1 MASTSGLHGLGGTR
15 PLPRPDV
22 QANTTRTIFYALG
35 ANAAIGAAKL
45 AAALHTGSNAMLAEA
60 VHSFAD
66 CGNQLLLLLGSHR
79 AKRPP
84 SPDYP
89 LGYGKAIFFWSFIV
103 ALMLFSMG
111 GLFSIYEGW
120 HKLHGTHAV
129 ESPWLA
135 LAVLAFSIVME
146 LYSLRA
152 CLVEVRKARGG
163 RSLWR
168 WFRDSR
174 QSELIVVL
182 GEDLAALFGLA
193 LAAIA
198 IVATLATGNPEYDA
212 LGSIAIGA
220 LLVVVAIG
228 LGVEVIGLLIGQSV
242 EPETRR
248 ALQDFLQSHPEV
260 DTVLNIITLQLGNE
274 VMLAVKARM
283 TARGSAQELIA
294 GINRCERELRAA
306 FPEVRW
312 MFFEPDDTD

>member
-1 MASTSGLHGLGGTR
+1 MAVACSRRS
-15 PLPRPDV
+15 V
-22 QANTTRTIFYALG
+22 QANTTRTILYALG

-45 AAALHTGSNAMLAEA
+45 AAALFTGSNAMMAEA

-66 CGNQLLLLLGSHR
+66 CGNQVLLLVGSHR

-89 LGYGKAIFFWSFIV
+89 LGHGKAVFFWSFVV
-103 ALMLFSMG
+103 ALILFSMG

-120 HKLHGTHAV
+120 HKLHTTQGLQ
-129 ESPWLA
+129 SPWIA
-135 LAVLAFSIVME
+135 LAVLCFSIVME
-146 LYSLRA
+146 LYSLKA
-152 CLVEVRKARGG
+152 CLEEVRKARQG

-193 LAAIA
+193 FAAVA
-198 IVATLATGNPEYDA
+198 VVATMATGNPVYDA
-212 LGSIAIGA
+212 LGSIAIGV
-220 LLVVVAIG
+220 LLVAVAIG
-228 LGVEVIGLLIGQSV
+228 VGLEVVGLLIGQSV
-242 EPETRR
+242 DPETRQ
-248 ALQDFLQSHPEV
+248 AIQDFVRSHP
-260 DTVLNIITLQLGNE
+260 DIDSVLNVITLQLGNE

-283 TARGSAQELIA
+283 ASRGSASELIA
-294 GINRCERELRAA
+294 AINRCERDVRAA
-306 FPEVRW
+306 FPQIQW